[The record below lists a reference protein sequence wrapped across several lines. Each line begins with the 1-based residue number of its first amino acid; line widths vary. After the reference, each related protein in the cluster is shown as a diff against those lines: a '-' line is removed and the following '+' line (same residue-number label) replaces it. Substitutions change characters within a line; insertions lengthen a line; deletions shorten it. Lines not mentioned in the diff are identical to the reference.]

1 MGKFRED
8 EAFVHGEEIAKAI
21 SENVFRQNRPKAEM
35 RNKMN
40 DFVIVSIDG
49 RLDDSIIGNDSTGI
63 VDTSMVFSLFA
74 RDKSYG
80 MDIAKLSSM
89 LESLEGML
97 PYSKDGIM
105 IYDAKLLITG
115 QDDLGF
121 STYFVETKLRIN

>member
-49 RLDDSIIGNDSTGI
+49 RMDDFVIGNGPTGI
-63 VDTSMVFSLFA
+63 VDSTMVFSLFA

-80 MDIAKLSSM
+80 MDTTKLSSM

-97 PYSKDGIM
+97 PHSKDGIM

-121 STYFVETKLRIN
+121 SAYFVEARIRIY

>member
-8 EAFVHGEEIAKAI
+8 EAFVHGEEIAKSI

-105 IYDAKLLITG
+105 IYDAKCLMTG
-115 QDDLGF
+115 
-121 STYFVETKLRIN
+121 